1 MDKSIFK
8 KAKVILVPDTKREN
22 CVGLIRCTKYWES
35 SITPDTDWND
45 VNDLAFGK
53 NTSDGVFEF
62 WQPMTMNIVVD
73 NKIVAT
79 TSTDNHLPE
88 PSKGFIEKFIRE
100 HNKGSNKMYEVL
112 VEYDDY
118 GYQKLMNPEEPL
130 PTKHHHYWIENILLK
145 VNPNDNTIT
154 IHKCKDSWT
163 KEEVIELCG
172 EAYALGVDKNPCFSQ
187 WLTKKI

>member
-1 MDKSIFK
+1 MDKSILK
-8 KAKVILVPDTKREN
+8 KAKVVLVPDTKREN

-45 VNDLAFGK
+45 VGDLAFGK
-53 NTSDGVFEF
+53 NTSEGVFEF

-112 VEYDDY
+112 VEYYDETEDWSEY
-118 GYQKLMNPEEPL
+118 SGAFMIPEAI
-130 PTKHHHYWIENILLK
+130 KISDF
-145 VNPNDNTIT
+145 DNTIT

-187 WLTKKI
+187 WLNDNI